1 MHALIEDQKILI
13 WREEEDQLL
22 DGAGLHCLCF
32 LKYGQVP
39 KTHILVCLDEPQQFV
54 VESPEMMMRLYD
66 FKGTLESALGSD
78 QDEQQQ
84 QQLQK
89 YISNNWRHFDQTL
102 GFLNIN

>member
-1 MHALIEDQKILI
+1 
-13 WREEEDQLL
+13 
-22 DGAGLHCLCF
+22 
-32 LKYGQVP
+32 
-39 KTHILVCLDEPQQFV
+39 
-54 VESPEMMMRLYD
+54 MMMRLYD